1 MSAYLQHFTERFATL
16 DSSKLELLGDLYSE
30 DVIFRDPLHQ
40 ISGLPAL
47 RAYFAQLYANVAEVR
62 YSFDGHDECQP
73 GQGYIRWTLHYRHP
87 RLAGGKPISL
97 QGCSHLRWRNRVH
110 FHQDYFDAGALLY
123 EHIPVMGG
131 AIRWLKGRLA

>member
-1 MSAYLQHFTERFATL
+1 MSTYLQHFTERFAAL
-16 DSSKLELLGDLYSE
+16 DSDHLDLLGDLYSE
-30 DVIFRDPLHQ
+30 DITFRDPLHQ

-62 YSFDGHDECQP
+62 YTFEGLDEPQP
-73 GQGYIRWTLHYRHP
+73 GYGYIRWTLYYRHP
-87 RLAGGKPISL
+87 RLAGGRPISL
-97 QGCSHLRWRNRVH
+97 QGCSHLRWRGRVH

-123 EHIPVMGG
+123 EHVPVMGS